1 MNLRISIEKIRSLLS
16 DNRVFLMGPQM
27 NGPEDIATSYPDHI
41 VINIPEDIN
50 LEPYSTYWSGSGR
63 SLVSMG
69 AFSYTGSTLPANVS
83 VGRYCSIAKG
93 LTVMGNRHPLERIST
108 SPAFYTR
115 AVMMKSYE
123 KDLNISS
130 RYTPFSYT
138 PGKITIGNDVWIGE
152 NVTLGHGISIGDG
165 AVVASNAVVTKNV
178 EPYTVVGGVP
188 AKKIK
193 YRFPIDVITDLR
205 RSRWWEY
212 GPETISKIDMTDPIV
227 FSQRI
232 GEVLASAEKF
242 MPKVLTIDDFR
253 KFQ

>member
-27 NGPEDIATSYPDHI
+27 DGPEDIAISYPDHI

-63 SLVSMG
+63 SLISMG

-83 VGRYCSIAKG
+83 VGRYSSIAKG

-123 KDLNISS
+123 KI
-130 RYTPFSYT
+130 
-138 PGKITIGNDVWIGE
+138 
-152 NVTLGHGISIGDG
+152 
-165 AVVASNAVVTKNV
+165 
-178 EPYTVVGGVP
+178 
-188 AKKIK
+188 
-193 YRFPIDVITDLR
+193 
-205 RSRWWEY
+205 
-212 GPETISKIDMTDPIV
+212 
-227 FSQRI
+227 
-232 GEVLASAEKF
+232 
-242 MPKVLTIDDFR
+242 
-253 KFQ
+253 